1 MLKAHW
7 SHSSSAKNSQFNANI
22 TPTFKTRPLDQGSVT
37 TSESWMSKVDN
48 LAQNEQDTLLGTSLS
63 RRFSKLP
70 LWLSH
75 PANIGAFYGLLVS
88 LALILPYA
96 FSGENNEV
104 WAVEWIFHTS
114 LLIVACALT
123 GFASILL
130 IAFSKRHPMA
140 PPRYILYPMPF
151 IGLALLSIDR
161 TGLIAIPSLLTWALL
176 LLPGPV
182 YVHLSWAPRW
192 RLLCMVED
200 GKDPFLGME
209 TKTDNSEAEEMA
221 GDDTELLE
229 VVDNF
234 ESEE

>member
-1 MLKAHW
+1 MG
-7 SHSSSAKNSQFNANI
+7 
-22 TPTFKTRPLDQGSVT
+22 RV
-37 TSESWMSKVDN
+37 EN
-48 LAQNEQDTLLGTSLS
+48 LAPHEQDTLLGTSLS

-75 PANIGAFYGLLVS
+75 PANIGAFYGLLVA

-96 FSGENNEV
+96 FGGKNNDV
-104 WAVEWIFHTS
+104 WAVEWIFHTA

-123 GFASILL
+123 GFVSILL

-161 TGLIAIPSLLTWALL
+161 TELLTIPSLLIWALL

-200 GKDPFLGME
+200 GKDPFQGIE
-209 TKTDNSEAEEMA
+209 VKQESSEAEEIA

>member
-1 MLKAHW
+1 MG
-7 SHSSSAKNSQFNANI
+7 
-22 TPTFKTRPLDQGSVT
+22 RV
-37 TSESWMSKVDN
+37 EN
-48 LAQNEQDTLLGTSLS
+48 LAPHEQDTLLGTSLS

-75 PANIGAFYGLLVS
+75 PANIGAFYGLLVA

-96 FSGENNEV
+96 FGGKNNDV
-104 WAVEWIFHTS
+104 WAVEWIFHTA

-123 GFASILL
+123 GFVSILL
-130 IAFSKRHPMA
+130 IAFSKRHPME

-161 TGLIAIPSLLTWALL
+161 TELLTVPSLLIWGLL

-209 TKTDNSEAEEMA
+209 VKQENSEAEEIA

-234 ESEE
+234 ESE

>member
-1 MLKAHW
+1 MG
-7 SHSSSAKNSQFNANI
+7 
-22 TPTFKTRPLDQGSVT
+22 RV
-37 TSESWMSKVDN
+37 EN
-48 LAQNEQDTLLGTSLS
+48 LAPHEQDTLLGTSLS

-75 PANIGAFYGLLVS
+75 PANIGAFYGLLVA

-96 FSGENNEV
+96 FGGKNNDV
-104 WAVEWIFHTS
+104 WAVEWIFHTA

-123 GFASILL
+123 GFVSILL

-161 TGLIAIPSLLTWALL
+161 TELLTIPSLLIWSLL

-200 GKDPFLGME
+200 GKDPFQGIE
-209 TKTDNSEAEEMA
+209 VKQESSEAEEIA